1 MTGQSKT
8 GEFSFI
14 LFEKLS
20 LQSLCKILTL
30 SSPAFHIFIVTLWR
44 KLKTKL
50 NMKFVVSSALLS
62 QRLQTIGRV
71 IAPKSTLAVLEN
83 ILFKVAANEL
93 TLVAA
98 DGEITLTSTLELVD
112 SEGEVTFMINAK
124 TIQDAIREIPEQPV
138 DIYVNEE
145 NYTVTVEYQ
154 NGKFNF
160 VAQTA
165 DEYPVP
171 PAMTEERVT
180 FSMDSQ
186 LLYNGVNRSLFAAS
200 NDALRPQIGGLYF
213 DVKENETAIVAT
225 DAQKMACTQYP
236 AIGAGQVGSFI
247 LPKKPANMLK
257 GFLVKDE
264 GMTQVEFSLRN
275 AVFTTESYTMNCRL
289 VEGRYPNYAAV
300 IPTTN
305 DIIVTVNRVAF
316 ISALRRVLLFSNVAS
331 GCVKLKLENN
341 NMQISSHELD
351 FSKSADEALLCDY
364 NQMPMSIGFRGSFL
378 LEILNNI
385 EAEEVMLKLAGP
397 SRAGLILPVEQKET
411 ETVLMMIMPMMI
423 ND

>member
-1 MTGQSKT
+1 
-8 GEFSFI
+8 
-14 LFEKLS
+14 
-20 LQSLCKILTL
+20 
-30 SSPAFHIFIVTLWR
+30 
-44 KLKTKL
+44 
-50 NMKFVVSSALLS
+50 MKFVVSSAILS

-71 IAPKSTLAVLEN
+71 IVPKGTLAVLEN
-83 ILFKVAANEL
+83 ILFKVVGNQL

-98 DGEITLTSTLELVD
+98 DSEITLTSTLELVD
-112 SEGEVTFMINAK
+112 SEGEITFMINAK
-124 TIQDAIREIPEQPV
+124 TIQEAIREIPEQPV

-145 NYTVTVEYQ
+145 NYAVTVEYQ

-160 VAQTA
+160 VAQSA
-165 DEYPVP
+165 EEFPLPPV
-171 PAMTEERVT
+171 MTEDKVT

-213 DVKENETAIVAT
+213 DVKEGETAIVAT

-236 AIGAGQVGSFI
+236 GVGSSQVGSFI

-264 GMTQVEFSLRN
+264 GQTQIEFSMRN
-275 AVFTTESYTMNCRL
+275 AVFTTENYTMNCRL

-300 IPTTN
+300 IPTAN
-305 DIIVTVNRVAF
+305 DIIVTANRAAM

-341 NMQISSHELD
+341 NMHISSHELD
-351 FSKSADEALLCDY
+351 FSKSADESLLCDY
-364 NQMPMSIGFRGSFL
+364 NQTPMSIGFRGSFL
-378 LEILNNI
+378 LEVLNNI
-385 EAEEVMLKLAGP
+385 EAEDVLLKLAGP

-411 ETVLMMIMPMMI
+411 ETVLMMLMPMMI

>member
-1 MTGQSKT
+1 
-8 GEFSFI
+8 
-14 LFEKLS
+14 
-20 LQSLCKILTL
+20 
-30 SSPAFHIFIVTLWR
+30 
-44 KLKTKL
+44 
-50 NMKFVVSSALLS
+50 MKFVVSSALLS

-71 IAPKSTLAVLEN
+71 IVPKSTLAVLEN
-83 ILFKVAANEL
+83 ILFKVAGNEL

-124 TIQDAIREIPEQPV
+124 TIQEAIREIPEQPV

-145 NYTVTVEYQ
+145 NYAVTVEYQ

-160 VAQTA
+160 VAQSA

-264 GMTQVEFSLRN
+264 GQTQVEFSMRN
-275 AVFTTESYTMNCRL
+275 AVFTTENYTMNCRL

-300 IPTTN
+300 IPTAN

-385 EAEEVMLKLAGP
+385 EAEEIMLKLAGP
-397 SRAGLILPVEQKET
+397 SRAGLILPVEQKGT

>member
-1 MTGQSKT
+1 
-8 GEFSFI
+8 
-14 LFEKLS
+14 
-20 LQSLCKILTL
+20 
-30 SSPAFHIFIVTLWR
+30 
-44 KLKTKL
+44 
-50 NMKFVVSSALLS
+50 MKFVVSSALLS

-71 IAPKSTLAVLEN
+71 IVPKSTLAVLEN
-83 ILFKVAANEL
+83 ILFKVSGNEL

-124 TIQDAIREIPEQPV
+124 TIQEAIREIPEQPV

-145 NYTVTVEYQ
+145 NYAVTVEYQ

-160 VAQTA
+160 VAQSA

-213 DVKENETAIVAT
+213 DVKGNETAIVAT

-236 AIGAGQVGSFI
+236 AIGSGQVGSFI

-264 GMTQVEFSLRN
+264 GQTQVEFSMRN
-275 AVFTTESYTMNCRL
+275 AVFTTENYTMNCRL

-300 IPTTN
+300 IPTAN

>member
-1 MTGQSKT
+1 
-8 GEFSFI
+8 
-14 LFEKLS
+14 
-20 LQSLCKILTL
+20 
-30 SSPAFHIFIVTLWR
+30 
-44 KLKTKL
+44 
-50 NMKFVVSSALLS
+50 MKFVVSSALLS

-71 IAPKSTLAVLEN
+71 IVPKSTLAVLEN
-83 ILFKVAANEL
+83 ILFKVAGNEL

-124 TIQDAIREIPEQPV
+124 TIQEAIREIPEQPV

-145 NYTVTVEYQ
+145 NYAVTVEYQ

-160 VAQTA
+160 VAQSA

-247 LPKKPANMLK
+247 LPKKPANLLK
-257 GFLVKDE
+257 TALLKEEGAIRTQFDNKNAMFHLGDFVLVCRLIEGTYPKYNSVIPQNNPNIVVVDRTELLNGIKRVAVCSSQATNLIKLSISDNRINLVAQDRDYSMSATENLSCSYEGVPIVIGFKSTFLVEILSNTD
-264 GMTQVEFSLRN
+264 TQCISIELGDHTR
-275 AVFTTESYTMNCRL
+275 AGVFKPVY
-289 VEGRYPNYAAV
+289 
-300 IPTTN
+300 
-305 DIIVTVNRVAF
+305 D
-316 ISALRRVLLFSNVAS
+316 
-331 GCVKLKLENN
+331 
-341 NMQISSHELD
+341 
-351 FSKSADEALLCDY
+351 ADETPTSSILMLL
-364 NQMPMSIGFRGSFL
+364 
-378 LEILNNI
+378 
-385 EAEEVMLKLAGP
+385 
-397 SRAGLILPVEQKET
+397 
-411 ETVLMMIMPMMI
+411 MPMMLQE
-423 ND
+423 DDKA

>member
-1 MTGQSKT
+1 
-8 GEFSFI
+8 
-14 LFEKLS
+14 
-20 LQSLCKILTL
+20 
-30 SSPAFHIFIVTLWR
+30 
-44 KLKTKL
+44 
-50 NMKFVVSSALLS
+50 MKFVVSSALLS

-71 IAPKSTLAVLEN
+71 IVPKSTLAVLEN
-83 ILFKVAANEL
+83 ILFKVAGNEL

-124 TIQDAIREIPEQPV
+124 TIQEAIREIPEQPV

-145 NYTVTVEYQ
+145 NYAVTVEYQ

-160 VAQTA
+160 VAQSA

-264 GMTQVEFSLRN
+264 GQTQVEFSMRN
-275 AVFTTESYTMNCRL
+275 AVFTTENYTMNCRL

-300 IPTTN
+300 IPTAN

-385 EAEEVMLKLAGP
+385 EAEEIMLKLAGP

>member
-1 MTGQSKT
+1 
-8 GEFSFI
+8 
-14 LFEKLS
+14 
-20 LQSLCKILTL
+20 
-30 SSPAFHIFIVTLWR
+30 
-44 KLKTKL
+44 
-50 NMKFVVSSALLS
+50 MKFVVSSAVLS

-71 IAPKSTLAVLEN
+71 IVPKGTLAILEN
-83 ILFKVAANEL
+83 ILFKVSGNEL

-98 DGEITLTSTLELVD
+98 DSEITLTSTLELVE
-112 SEGEVTFMINAK
+112 SEGAVDFLINAK
-124 TIQDAIREIPEQPV
+124 VIQDAIREIPEQPV

-145 NYTVTVEYQ
+145 NYAVTVEYQ

-160 VAQTA
+160 VAQSA
-165 DEYPVP
+165 EQFPLPPV
-171 PAMTEERVT
+171 MTEDKVS

-225 DAQKMACTQYP
+225 DAQKMACTQFP
-236 AIGAGQVGSFI
+236 GVGAGQVGSFI

-264 GMTQVEFSLRN
+264 GQTTIEFGLRN

-300 IPTTN
+300 IPTAN
-305 DIIVTVNRVAF
+305 DILVTVNRAAL

-341 NMQISSHELD
+341 NMLISSHELD
-351 FSKSADEALLCDY
+351 FSKSADESLLCDY
-364 NQMPMSIGFRGSFL
+364 AQLPMSIGFRGSFL
-378 LEILNNI
+378 LEVLNNI
-385 EAEEVMLKLAGP
+385 DSEEVLFKLAGP

-411 ETVLMMIMPMMI
+411 EAVLMMLMPMMI

>member
-1 MTGQSKT
+1 
-8 GEFSFI
+8 
-14 LFEKLS
+14 
-20 LQSLCKILTL
+20 
-30 SSPAFHIFIVTLWR
+30 
-44 KLKTKL
+44 
-50 NMKFVVSSALLS
+50 MKFVVSSALLS

-71 IAPKSTLAVLEN
+71 IVPKSTLAVLEN
-83 ILFKVAANEL
+83 ILFKVTGNEL

-98 DGEITLTSTLELVD
+98 DGEITLTSTLELVE

-124 TIQDAIREIPEQPV
+124 TIQEAIREIPEQPV

-145 NYTVTVEYQ
+145 NYAVTVEYQ

-160 VAQTA
+160 VAQAA

-171 PAMTEERVT
+171 PAMTEECVT

-225 DAQKMACTQYP
+225 DAQKMACTQYS

-264 GMTQVEFSLRN
+264 GQTQVEFSLRN

-300 IPTTN
+300 IPTAN

-364 NQMPMSIGFRGSFL
+364 NQTPMSIGFRGSFL

>member
-1 MTGQSKT
+1 
-8 GEFSFI
+8 
-14 LFEKLS
+14 
-20 LQSLCKILTL
+20 
-30 SSPAFHIFIVTLWR
+30 
-44 KLKTKL
+44 
-50 NMKFVVSSALLS
+50 MKFVVSSALLS

-71 IAPKSTLAVLEN
+71 IVPKSTLAVLEN
-83 ILFKVAANEL
+83 ILFKVAGNEL

-124 TIQDAIREIPEQPV
+124 TIQEAIREIPEQPV

-145 NYTVTVEYQ
+145 NYAVTVEYQ

-160 VAQTA
+160 VAQSA

-213 DVKENETAIVAT
+213 DVKGNETAIVAT

-236 AIGAGQVGSFI
+236 AIGSGQVGSFI

-264 GMTQVEFSLRN
+264 GQTQVEFSMRN
-275 AVFTTESYTMNCRL
+275 AVFTTENYTMNCRL

-300 IPTTN
+300 IPTAN

>member
-1 MTGQSKT
+1 
-8 GEFSFI
+8 
-14 LFEKLS
+14 
-20 LQSLCKILTL
+20 
-30 SSPAFHIFIVTLWR
+30 
-44 KLKTKL
+44 
-50 NMKFVVSSALLS
+50 MKFVVSSAILS

-71 IAPKSTLAVLEN
+71 IVPKGTLAVLEN
-83 ILFKVAANEL
+83 ILFKVVGNQL

-98 DGEITLTSTLELVD
+98 DSEITLTSTLELVE
-112 SEGEVTFMINAK
+112 SEGEITFMINAK
-124 TIQDAIREIPEQPV
+124 TIQEAIREIPEQPV

-145 NYTVTVEYQ
+145 NYAVTVEYQ

-160 VAQTA
+160 VAQSS
-165 DEYPVP
+165 EEFPLPPV
-171 PAMTEERVT
+171 MTEDKVT

-213 DVKENETAIVAT
+213 DVKEGETAIVAT

-236 AIGAGQVGSFI
+236 GVGSSQVGSFI

-264 GMTQVEFSLRN
+264 GQTQIEFSMRN
-275 AVFTTESYTMNCRL
+275 AVFTTENYTMNCRL

-300 IPTTN
+300 IPTAN
-305 DIIVTVNRVAF
+305 DIIVTANRAAM

-341 NMQISSHELD
+341 NMHISSHELD
-351 FSKSADEALLCDY
+351 FSKSADESLLCDY
-364 NQMPMSIGFRGSFL
+364 NQTPMSIGFRGSFL
-378 LEILNNI
+378 LEVLNNI
-385 EAEEVMLKLAGP
+385 EAEDVLLKLAGP

-411 ETVLMMIMPMMI
+411 ETVLMMLMPMMI

>member
-1 MTGQSKT
+1 
-8 GEFSFI
+8 
-14 LFEKLS
+14 
-20 LQSLCKILTL
+20 
-30 SSPAFHIFIVTLWR
+30 
-44 KLKTKL
+44 
-50 NMKFVVSSALLS
+50 MKFVVSSALLS

-71 IAPKSTLAVLEN
+71 IVPKSTLAVLEN
-83 ILFKVAANEL
+83 ILFKVAGNEL

-124 TIQDAIREIPEQPV
+124 TIQEAIREIPEQPV

-145 NYTVTVEYQ
+145 NYAVTVEYQ

-160 VAQTA
+160 VAQSA

-225 DAQKMACTQYP
+225 DAQKMACTQYL

-264 GMTQVEFSLRN
+264 GQTQVEFSMRN
-275 AVFTTESYTMNCRL
+275 AVFTTENYTMNCRL

-300 IPTTN
+300 IPTAN

-385 EAEEVMLKLAGP
+385 EAEEIMLKLAGP

>member
-1 MTGQSKT
+1 
-8 GEFSFI
+8 
-14 LFEKLS
+14 
-20 LQSLCKILTL
+20 
-30 SSPAFHIFIVTLWR
+30 
-44 KLKTKL
+44 
-50 NMKFVVSSALLS
+50 MKFVVSSALLS

-71 IAPKSTLAVLEN
+71 IVPKSTLAVLEN
-83 ILFKVAANEL
+83 ILFKVSGNEL

-124 TIQDAIREIPEQPV
+124 TIQEAIREIPEQPV

-145 NYTVTVEYQ
+145 NYAVTVEYQ

-160 VAQTA
+160 VAQSA

-213 DVKENETAIVAT
+213 DVKGNETAIVAT

-236 AIGAGQVGSFI
+236 AIGSGQVGSFI

-264 GMTQVEFSLRN
+264 GQTQVEFSMRN
-275 AVFTTESYTMNCRL
+275 AVFTTENYTMNCRL

-300 IPTTN
+300 IPTAN

-385 EAEEVMLKLAGP
+385 EAEEIMLKLAGP

>member
-1 MTGQSKT
+1 
-8 GEFSFI
+8 
-14 LFEKLS
+14 
-20 LQSLCKILTL
+20 
-30 SSPAFHIFIVTLWR
+30 
-44 KLKTKL
+44 
-50 NMKFVVSSALLS
+50 MKFVVSSALLS

-71 IAPKSTLAVLEN
+71 IVPKSTLAVLEN
-83 ILFKVAANEL
+83 ILFKVAGNEL

-124 TIQDAIREIPEQPV
+124 TIQEAIREIPEQPV

-145 NYTVTVEYQ
+145 NYAVTVEYQ

-160 VAQTA
+160 VAQAA

-264 GMTQVEFSLRN
+264 GQTQVEFSMRN
-275 AVFTTESYTMNCRL
+275 AVFTTENYTMNCRL

-300 IPTTN
+300 IPTAN

-385 EAEEVMLKLAGP
+385 EAEEIMLKLAGP